1 MYKKIKCELKDVSCE
16 FISKFL
22 LNAKN
27 SIRNYFFSKI
37 WCNILIKRQLGLIVS
52 YVMHYV
58 MLKNLE

>member
-1 MYKKIKCELKDVSCE
+1 MARNLILSINKRKRKKCLCKKKIEMYKKIKCELKDVSCE

-37 WCNILIKRQLGLIVS
+37 
-52 YVMHYV
+52 
-58 MLKNLE
+58 